1 MAATMGITRTSAL
14 AAALLALA
22 GCASLDPM
30 RAFDDVKNLS
40 SQRATGDVIWLS
52 DAGASGAITARV
64 TELLAKELTPESA
77 VQIAFLRNRRMQ
89 AALAE
94 LGIAQAELVQ
104 AGLLP
109 NPVLS
114 ADVRFGVGVS
124 GTGADLGLV
133 QEFLSVLQIPL
144 KRRVARAELEAT
156 KLDIA
161 SALFEL
167 SASVRAAFFDAQG
180 ADQMLKLRRTVV
192 ETTGLAADVALRQHR
207 AGNITDLDLA
217 NQRAFY
223 EDAKLALADAEIDAV
238 AKHERLTALLGLW
251 GDEAAWSV
259 APRLPEVPADELSRE
274 GLESRAVATRLD
286 LAAARQRIGVSAASV
301 AFTRFYGL
309 IPEASAGV
317 VSEREVESGDWSV
330 GPSIEIPIP
339 ILDQR
344 QARLAIAR
352 ARQQQSEESFAA
364 LAVEIRSDV
373 RRAWT
378 ELDAAR
384 SRATYYER
392 VLLPLRRRILQETQR
407 EYNAMLVGVYQ
418 LLQTKRD
425 EVEAGRAYVDAIRG
439 YWLSRVALERAL
451 GTELAL
457 GPPSSAGAP
466 IEPAQ
471 PTAHEHDEH
480 GSHQ

>member
-1 MAATMGITRTSAL
+1 MAITRTSGC
-14 AAALLALA
+14 AAALLVIA
-22 GCASLDPM
+22 GCASLDP
-30 RAFDDVKNLS
+30 RHAFDEVKSLS
-40 SQRATGDVIWLS
+40 AERATGEVVWPS
-52 DAGASGAITARV
+52 DDEASQAVTARV
-64 TELLAKELTPESA
+64 GELLASELTPESA
-77 VQIAFLRNRRMQ
+77 VQIAFLRNRRIQ

-144 KRRVARAELEAT
+144 KRRVAQAELEAT
-156 KLDIA
+156 KLEVA

-167 SASVRAAFFDAQG
+167 SASVREAFFDAQG
-180 ADQMLKLRRTVV
+180 ADQMLDLRRTVA
-192 ETTGLAADVALRQHR
+192 ETTRLAADVALRQHR

-223 EDAKLALADAEIDAV
+223 EEAKLELADAEIDAA
-238 AKHERLTALLGLW
+238 AKRERLTALLGLW
-251 GDEAAWSV
+251 GGETAWTL
-259 APRLPEVPADELSRE
+259 APRLPDVPVEGLSRE

-286 LAAARQRIGVSAASV
+286 LAAARQRVGVSAASV

-330 GPSIEIPIP
+330 GPSLEIPIP
-339 ILDQR
+339 IFDQR

-352 ARQQQSEESFAA
+352 ARQRQSQENFAA

-392 VLLPLRRRILQETQR
+392 VLLPLRRRIVQETQR

-425 EVEAGRAYVDAIRG
+425 EVEAGRAYVEAIHS
-439 YWLSRVALERAL
+439 YWLSRVELERAL
-451 GTELAL
+451 GTELL
-457 GPPSSAGAP
+457 VERSSSAP
-466 IEPAQ
+466 SPSEPPQ
-471 PTAHEHDEH
+471 SSAHEQHGEH
-480 GSHQ
+480 GSHE